1 MVVASELLGAFGR
14 AGYRLTGPRRALAE
28 LIASRPGHFTVEE
41 LLVSSQRDGL
51 GLGRATVFRA
61 LDTLTELGVVERL
74 DLPTGEHA
82 FVSCRPAHHHHVVC
96 SACGRAAPV
105 EGCGLSAM
113 ADEVARRTGYSVDT
127 HRIELFGICPDCRAS
142 RA

>member
-1 MVVASELLGAFGR
+1 MVVAGELLGAFGR
-14 AGYRLTGPRRALAE
+14 AGYRLTGPRRALAQ

-41 LLVSSQRDGL
+41 LLRASHREGL

-61 LDTLTELGVVERL
+61 LDTLTELGVVERI

-96 SACGRAAPV
+96 SACGRATPV
-105 EGCGLSAM
+105 EDCGVAAM
-113 ADEVARRTGYSVDT
+113 AEEVARRTGYSVDT
-127 HRIELFGICPDCRAS
+127 HRGELFGICPACQAS
-142 RA
+142 PA